1 MEQLTLNIASK
12 STVKIIAASAYN
24 FRVELIEKIGNEDAN
39 EIINISKD
47 LSEIFGNDLLLTKD
61 NILKYFSEETFPFI
75 ARHKG
80 EIIGFIIGVPLEN
93 FKQES

>member
-12 STVKIIAASAYN
+12 STVKIIASSAYN

-47 LSEIFGNDLLLTKD
+47 LSEVFGNDVILTKD

-75 ARHKG
+75 AKSDRRLRPGYRARGNQDDKH
-80 EIIGFIIGVPLEN
+80 V
-93 FKQES
+93 